1 VIEPPDARETH
12 SFRAEIT
19 AARLAPA
26 RTGIVLVGEVAVDC
40 GAGRVRTIA
49 FRFDRDRWLP
59 RKHLHRAAGVEFD
72 APVEELV
79 GRRVRVSLREWTG
92 SDGIRRLGV
101 RRWLR
106 PLAADRTPARH
117 GADAAGSMTTTTR

>member
-1 VIEPPDARETH
+1 MMQSPVPQPLVATVADFPMPATV
-12 SFRAEIT
+12 AV
-19 AARLAPA
+19 ARLVHTPS
-26 RTGIVLVGEVAVDC
+26 GIVLVGEVAVDC

-92 SDGIRRLGV
+92 S
-101 RRWLR
+101 
-106 PLAADRTPARH
+106 H